1 VIPFDRD
8 ASSADALLTDL
19 YLDAILAGRSLHGNA
34 VADRAG
40 ARGAPSVARPDGPS
54 GRLDPAVKAASD
66 RLRHDLVRVHP
77 SFRFEERLAT
87 RLAEAA
93 VALRMPTAV
102 GAEGHLVPFRTP
114 SGRPTTASPAEIDS
128 ALIDDLLGNPMAID
142 RRDLGRPLLIGGA
155 LTSAALSLAG
165 AALVAWRRTR
175 PGSPMARAAR
185 AVRDARDAAGN
196 VASLPFRSR
205 RLD

>member
-8 ASSADALLTDL
+8 ASTADALLTDL
-19 YLDAILAGRSLHGNA
+19 YLDAILAGRPLR
-34 VADRAG
+34 ADDEA
-40 ARGAPSVARPDGPS
+40 ARPDADANANAPLR
-54 GRLDPAVKAASD
+54 GRLDPAIRAASE

-87 RLAEAA
+87 RLAETAA
-93 VALRMPTAV
+93 QLRIPAAV
-102 GAEGHLVPFRTP
+102 GAEGHVVPFRAPSFGPAVTP
-114 SGRPTTASPAEIDS
+114 GSGASPA
-128 ALIDDLLGNPMAID
+128 ATLDDLLADPTGD
-142 RRDLGRPLLIGGA
+142 RRDLSRPLLIGGA

-175 PGSPMARAAR
+175 PGSPMVRAAR
-185 AVRDARDAAGN
+185 AVREARDAASSGI
-196 VASLPFRSR
+196 PFGR

>member
-19 YLDAILAGRSLHGNA
+19 YLDAILAGRSLRGDA
-34 VADRAG
+34 VAGAAG
-40 ARGAPSVARPDGPS
+40 ASGAQSGGPS
-54 GRLDPAVKAASD
+54 GRLDPAVKAASE

-102 GAEGHLVPFRTP
+102 GAEGRVVPFRTP
-114 SGRPTTASPAEIDS
+114 SGRPTTATPADIDS
-128 ALIDDLLGNPMAID
+128 ALIDDLVGNPMAMD

-175 PGSPMARAAR
+175 PGSPMSRAAR